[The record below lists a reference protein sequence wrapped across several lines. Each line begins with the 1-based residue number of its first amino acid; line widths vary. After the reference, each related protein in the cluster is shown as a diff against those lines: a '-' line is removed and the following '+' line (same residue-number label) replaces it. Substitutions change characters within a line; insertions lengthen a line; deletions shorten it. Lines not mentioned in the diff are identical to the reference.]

1 VALQPLR
8 QRRPAGALDS
18 FQNSAW
24 VVRSLAWLRDF
35 DPPSRS
41 PAGCSQSLP
50 TSPSPLSRLASSPP
64 TESFSDPV
72 PDRAGA
78 HRERPEAGASQ
89 VEPSELLRHHPEG
102 RVRRYASSFADL
114 MEMRAPAEV
123 VEAYLDRHEGWFGR
137 CAAPMEVRPLERN
150 GYVLTLGRFGNF
162 GFEVEPTI
170 GLELLP
176 QAEGVYRILTVSVP
190 DADATLSSLY
200 DVEFNASLRLDEA
213 GAGQGFGDI
222 SAEDVDTLMAHTLV
236 RWELDLAV
244 WIKLPA
250 MINIL
255 PEGLVQTSGDHLL
268 RQIVRQVSRRL
279 TWKVQEDF
287 HASHGIPCPPRRRAR
302 F

>member
-1 VALQPLR
+1 LAESPDPLR
-8 QRRPAGALDS
+8 H
-18 FQNSAW
+18 
-24 VVRSLAWLRDF
+24 
-35 DPPSRS
+35 S
-41 PAGCSQSLP
+41 P
-50 TSPSPLSRLASSPP
+50 
-64 TESFSDPV
+64 D
-72 PDRAGA
+72 
-78 HRERPEAGASQ
+78 
-89 VEPSELLRHHPEG
+89 G
-102 RVRRYASSFADL
+102 RVRRYGSSFADL
-114 MEMRAPAEV
+114 MEMRAPAAV
-123 VEAYLDRHEGWFGR
+123 VEAYLDRHEGWFQR
-137 CAAPMEVRPLERN
+137 CAAPMEVTQLDRN

-176 QAEGVYRILTVSVP
+176 QAEGVYRIQTVAVP
-190 DADATLSSLY
+190 DADPTLSSLY

-213 GAGQGFGDI
+213 HEGQDAAEI

-236 RWELDLAV
+236 RWELQLGV

-250 MINIL
+250 MITIL
-255 PEGLVQTSGDHLL
+255 PDGLVQTSGDHLL

>member
-1 VALQPLR
+1 LSEPSSDQV
-8 QRRPAGALDS
+8 
-18 FQNSAW
+18 
-24 VVRSLAWLRDF
+24 
-35 DPPSRS
+35 SRS
-41 PAGCSQSLP
+41 PVEEGHEGPFSVP
-50 TSPSPLSRLASSPP
+50 TSDTP
-64 TESFSDPV
+64 T
-72 PDRAGA
+72 
-78 HRERPEAGASQ
+78 
-89 VEPSELLRHHPEG
+89 LRHSGHP
-102 RVRRYASSFADL
+102 RVRRYASGFADL

-123 VEAYLDRHEGWFGR
+123 VGAYLDQHESWFQR
-137 CAAPMEVRPLERN
+137 CAAPMAVTPLQSN

-176 QAEGVYRILTVSVP
+176 EAEGVYRIQTVPVP
-190 DADATLSSLY
+190 DADATLSALY

-213 GAGQGFGDI
+213 GDDQARAEI
-222 SAEDVDTLMAHTLV
+222 SAEDVDSLMAHTLV

-250 MINIL
+250 MVTIL
-255 PEGLVQTSGDHLL
+255 PEGLVQSSGDHLL
-268 RQIVRQVSRRL
+268 RQIVRQVSRKL

>member
-1 VALQPLR
+1 MA
-8 QRRPAGALDS
+8 
-18 FQNSAW
+18 
-24 VVRSLAWLRDF
+24 SLCGL
-35 DPPSRS
+35 DPPGESPVGFQAGRS
-41 PAGCSQSLP
+41 PSLP
-50 TSPSPLSRLASSPP
+50 TSPSPLSLLASSAP

-72 PDRAGA
+72 PNRGGA
-78 HRERPEAGASQ
+78 HRERQDAGASLT
-89 VEPSELLRHHPEG
+89 ETPDPLRHSPDG
-102 RVRRYASSFADL
+102 RVRRYGSSFADL
-114 MEMRAPAEV
+114 MEMRAPAAV
-123 VEAYLDRHEGWFGR
+123 VEAYLDRHEGWFQR
-137 CAAPMEVRPLERN
+137 CAAPMAVTPLDRN

-176 QAEGVYRILTVSVP
+176 QAAGVYRIQTVP
-190 DADATLSSLY
+190 TPGADATLSALY
-200 DVEFNASLRLDEA
+200 DVDFNAALRLDEA
-213 GAGQGFGDI
+213 TDQEAAAEI
-222 SAEDVDTLMAHTLV
+222 SVEEVDTLMAHTLV
-236 RWELDLAV
+236 RWNLDLAV

-250 MINIL
+250 MISLL